1 MTRPFAAAQPD
12 SKFEREIE
20 IASPQP
26 PVETDAIRISKPARV
41 AAGFTSLIK
50 AAEITLQEPGL
61 VRGIKALRQLNQF
74 EGTDCPGCAWPDP
87 DEDRAL
93 NEYCENGV
101 KAIAEEATA
110 KRITPDFFRQWSIAG
125 LSRQSDHWL
134 GHQGRLTHPMV
145 RLAGSRHYQRISWAD
160 GFAMIAQTLNA
171 LASPNE
177 AIFYT
182 SGRTSN
188 EAAFLYQL
196 FVRCWCRSAAWR

>member
-1 MTRPFAAAQPD
+1 MTKPFAAAKPD
-12 SKFEREIE
+12 SRFERGNE

-26 PVETDAIRISKPARV
+26 PVETDAIQIAKPARV

-61 VRGIKALRQLNQF
+61 VRGIKALRQLNPF
-74 EGTDCPGCAWPDP
+74 EGIDCPGCAWPDP
-87 DEDRAL
+87 DEERSI

-125 LSRQSDHWL
+125 LSRQSDHWF

-188 EAAFLYQL
+188 EAAFLCQL